1 MKEIKEKISEK
12 KERLRSR
19 IRQRSLAALGNYEG
33 TFLMI
38 LAVVIG
44 FLSGL
49 GSVGFKMLIRLVKTG
64 FWAHWGGYS
73 GYVPG
78 DITTLLVPLAPF
90 IGGLLVGPISVLFP
104 AEAEGDGVPEV
115 LEAVVLKG
123 GVLKLRTVFIRA
135 FASAICLGSG
145 GSAGREG
152 PIAQIGSAIGSSFGQ
167 LFRMSANNVRTL
179 LGCGAAGG
187 IAATFNA
194 PIAGV
199 LFALEIVLGEWNIAT
214 FSPVIMASVIATATE
229 RYIEGNIPAFNVP
242 IYELVNPV
250 EIIFYIIL
258 GLLAGLTALLFIQS
272 LNFFK
277 ETFENRVKVPNWTKP
292 AIGGLLLGLICLFF
306 PQLFGNGYNPMGQA
320 LMGNMALGLM
330 VVLLFLKILATSLT
344 LGSGSSGG
352 LFAPSLYIGAMLG
365 GSFGTLVHYLFPT
378 LTATKGAY
386 ALVGMGATFAAAAHA
401 PMTNILILF
410 EITGNYQI
418 ILPIMASCIVSTLV
432 IKHFSPHSIYT
443 IRLHQRGIT
452 IEAGKEVNVLQS
464 LKVRDAM
471 STEMEIIAEDMP
483 FDKILMHMTRSTYSN
498 FPIVNRNKELTGI
511 LSFQDLRKHV
521 FEPDLEK
528 VVVAKDIATLH
539 VTTVI
544 PSDSLK
550 DALAKLSYRN
560 VEQLPVV
567 DAMNPKKLL
576 GILTRRDIITT
587 YNKAIFRYETSS

>member
-1 MKEIKEKISEK
+1 MKEIKEKISAK

-49 GSVGFKMLIRLVKTG
+49 GSVGFKMLIHLFKTG

-167 LFRMSANNVRTL
+167 LFRMSANNIRTL

-229 RYIEGNIPAFNVP
+229 RYIEGNIPAFNIP
-242 IYELVNPV
+242 IYKLVNPV

-277 ETFENRVKVPNWTKP
+277 ETFENRVKVPAWTKP

-418 ILPIMASCIVSTLV
+418 ILPIMVSCIVSTLV

-471 STEMEIIAEDMP
+471 STKMEVIAEDMP
-483 FDKILMHMTRSTYSN
+483 FNKILVHMTRSSYSN
-498 FPIVNRNKELTGI
+498 FPIVNRDKELTGI

-521 FEPDLEK
+521 FEPDLER
-528 VVVAKDIATLH
+528 VVVAKDIATPH

-560 VEQLPVV
+560 VEQLLVV
-567 DAMNPKKLL
+567 DSMNSKKLL

-587 YNKAIFRYETSS
+587 YNKAIFRYETNA